1 MLRTKILLLLVL
13 WLGIGVVGVA
23 QQNKWILKGVVV
35 DTQQTPLV
43 ACLLFLTVDTTL
55 VPLQFTNTDQSGK
68 FQFEVE
74 TVPQLWLNVRYLGYD
89 QVKRPVSSADSNGV
103 VIMLSP
109 SNIDL
114 KEVVIT
120 ESRPA
125 IVEKSDTLRYNL
137 KYFRDSTEYNIED
150 VLKKLPG
157 IQISNNGAITINGKA
172 LGKVLVEGED
182 VFGKQ
187 YTIGTQNIRA
197 LMVETVEVIDH
208 YQENAVLKEVKQSDE
223 VVLNLKF
230 NQDIKRA
237 LGGTVELGLGYGAE
251 EKYSF
256 QSNLFSLANKSKFL
270 WLNNLGNTGSQYS
283 PQELDATYG
292 QDGNGFKLESPSK
305 RHYLNPIG
313 IKNPGLPSAFVN
325 NARNNFSTIRSVFS
339 WKNNWKLNLNG
350 TFSLLN
356 DQQYDGLEQEL
367 LFDPTTYRLM
377 VDRQSKIKKLLWEGE
392 TQLTHISKDAKRS
405 LFFYSKWA
413 SSQEQGGQ
421 AIVETL
427 QQNIENY
434 ATTVNIQQRGLNVAG
449 IFSQKIREN
458 SVAQMQVNF
467 FQDGN
472 KQNFSSQNK
481 AYATYWAVDSAFI
494 DLSQNLKTPYR
505 EGNVF
510 LRYLRAMKNLNFELE
525 TQYSATHAEF
535 LPQLFLQEKSNVLPF
550 FPIEVNA
557 TQSKRFQWQQ
567 SLKLNGSISNRDRY
581 SLRVQR
587 GDQKIQRSQQGTFRK
602 PYVRVNASVEH
613 LFSDGGK
620 TALTYH
626 YSTHPIS
633 AQAVFSAFYLADAYT
648 LVRLLPQTKAAQGQN
663 ISFTYNRKDTDR
675 FRFYFMTFRLGF
687 NQDSWQDSLA
697 FVNALQLTQPY
708 YTQGNNS
715 FTMLGRF
722 EQFIP
727 KLKLN
732 LKFGTGYSASRQLI
746 GAYGENLPLQ
756 VRIFNL
762 NGDIIRSFGHHFKV
776 DVYNK
781 LESSRSYTTEIDAP
795 NNYLF
800 NWQLRITS
808 IWQSKK
814 WMAAFSFGQ
823 NFYKNNNQVSANLVT
838 TSLKIR
844 KSFAYGP
851 NKRGNFVF
859 DFYNL
864 QNTQAFKTLQKSDY
878 FLFASSVEAIPSFFV
893 FKIDL
898 PL

>member
-1 MLRTKILLLLVL
+1 MLRTKIMLLFVLVI
-13 WLGIGVVGVA
+13 GISGVGFA
-23 QQNKWILKGVVV
+23 QQNRWMLKGLVV

-43 ACLLFLTVDTTL
+43 ACLLFLTTDTTL

-74 TVPQLWLNVRYLGYD
+74 AGTQLWLNARYLGYD
-89 QVKRPVSSADSNGV
+89 QVKRSVSPADSNGI
-103 VIMLSP
+103 VIILSP

-125 IVEKSDTLRYNL
+125 IIEKSDTLRYNL
-137 KYFRDSTEYNIED
+137 KYFRDSTEYSIED

-157 IQISNNGAITINGKA
+157 IQISNNGAITVNGKP

-197 LMVETVEVIDH
+197 LMVEAVEVIDH
-208 YQENAVLKEVKQSDE
+208 YQENAVLKEVKKSDE

-230 NQDIKRA
+230 NQDIKKA
-237 LGGTVELGLGYGAE
+237 LGGTMELGLGLGAE
-251 EKYSF
+251 GKYSF

-270 WLNNLGNTGSQYS
+270 WLNNLGNTGNQYS

-292 QDGNGFKLESPSK
+292 QDGNDFKLESPSK
-305 RHYLNPIG
+305 SHYLNPIN
-313 IKNPGLPSAFVN
+313 IKNPGLSSAFVN
-325 NARNNFSTIRSVFS
+325 NARNNFSTLRSIFS
-339 WKNNWKLNLNG
+339 WKKNWKLNLNG

-356 DQQYDGLEQEL
+356 DLQYDVLQQEL
-367 LFDPTTYRLM
+367 LFDPNAYRLR
-377 VDRQSKIKKLLWEGE
+377 VDRQSNIKKLLWEGE
-392 TQLTHISKDAKRS
+392 TQLTHISKDASRS
-405 LFFYSKWA
+405 LFLYSKWN
-413 SSQEQGGQ
+413 SSRERGAQN
-421 AIVETL
+421 IVEAL
-427 QQNIENY
+427 RQNIEDY
-434 ATTVNIQQRGLNVAG
+434 ATTVNIQQQGLNVAG
-449 IFSQKIREN
+449 IFSQKIHKN

-472 KQNFSSQNK
+472 SQNFSSQNK
-481 AYATYWAVDSAFI
+481 AYATFWAVDSSLVY
-494 DLSQNLKTPYR
+494 LSQNLKAPFQ

-510 LRYLRAMKNLNFELE
+510 LRYLRALKKLNIELE
-525 TQYSATHAEF
+525 TQYTFTYAEF
-535 LPQLFLQEKSNVLPF
+535 LAQLFLEQEASVSSF
-550 FPIEVNA
+550 SPIEVNS
-557 TQSKRFQWQQ
+557 TKVNRHQWQQ
-567 SLKLNGSISNRDRY
+567 ALKLNGNITNRDQY
-581 SLRVQR
+581 LLRIQY
-587 GDQKIQRSQQGTFRK
+587 GDQKIQRSLQDTFK
-602 PYVRVNASVEH
+602 MPYFRINASIEH

-620 TALTYH
+620 TVLTYH
-626 YSTHPIS
+626 YSTRPIL

-648 LVRLLPQTKAAQGQN
+648 LVRLLPRIRAEQGQN

-715 FTMLGRF
+715 FATMGRF

-732 LKFGTGYSASRQLI
+732 LKFGMGYNASRQLI

-756 VRIFNL
+756 VRMFNL
-762 NGDIIRSFGHHFKV
+762 NSDIIRSFGHHFKV

-781 LESSRSYTTEIDAP
+781 LESLRSFTSEIGAP
-795 NNYLF
+795 NNHLF
-800 NWQLRITS
+800 NWQLRMTS

-823 NFYKNNNQVSANLVT
+823 NFYKNNNQASANLVT
-838 TSLKIR
+838 TSFKIR
-844 KSFAYGP
+844 KSFVYSG

-864 QNTQAFKTLQKSDY
+864 QNTRAFKTLQKSDY

-893 FKIDL
+893 LKVDL